1 MQMYVSVISRRESH
15 VRSIVRIYVLFSSML
30 RSSRLAN
37 LVERESR
44 KRKVVGSRPLR
55 SFVFHIRAC
64 LHMQNVCI

>member
-15 VRSIVRIYVLFSSML
+15 VRSIVRIYVLF
-30 RSSRLAN
+30 SRLAN